1 MKKISVKTFYL
12 IGIICIGLIVLGI
25 GSTYAMFTASAEI
38 NNPIAINTTLGS
50 ENEIIET
57 IDVKVPAGELKTFTL
72 TINNTSS
79 STLNYTTWYSTT
91 SSNVLT
97 GVNLSNADSSSP
109 SGSIT
114 SGSSKVIYV
123 QIRNEGSE
131 EIDAT
136 IGISSSAGSI
146 VLSNSMTQVGSE
158 ELYYTLAEHVT
169 NLYTNAEKSTAT
181 QSITYNVASS
191 VGLMNDRLGS
201 SSVDAD
207 SGNIRYYGASPSN
220 YVYFNCSD
228 YDNQSDST
236 CELWRIIGVFDGKVK
251 IMRNDS
257 IGNMAWSQNKNTTG
271 TSGYSNDWTTSSL
284 KALLN
289 EKYLY
294 GDTAGTVTYYSG
306 SRGSTSL
313 SLDMSS
319 IGIKNDETRSLISS
333 NLWNLGGYSSY
344 SIYSYQAYTY
354 ERGTTVYSG
363 RPTEWTGN
371 IAIPYPSDYGYAA
384 DLSKC
389 SSRTLYNYNNSTSSY
404 QCRAND
410 WMFNSSISQW
420 FLMPSSSSSSY
431 LYYATTAGR
440 VTNTGYA
447 YNSNA
452 VRPTTFLIEKSYLIG
467 GDGTSTTP
475 YKLQKPKVVK
485 SNLSRKITKLYTNAE
500 KTTVTNN
507 SITYN
512 TAPSVNLMN
521 DRKGSSS
528 VGADAGNIRY
538 YGKPKFVTVPAWQS
552 TDTENTIGNFDS
564 EESCLAEMETNYNIC
579 SPDLNGYENFGYSDQ
594 ATCESEYDWGD
605 YMFGESMTYNQGKE
619 KYCTGTGNKSEL
631 IEPNNYIYFNCSDY
645 SNQSDS
651 TCEKWRIIGVFDG
664 KVKMMRGSTIGM
676 YSWDNKDTTTGAETD
691 YGKNDWT
698 DARLM
703 KLLNPGYESET
714 TGGSLYYNSGSG
726 SCYSGQNNATK
737 TCDFTSTGIKN
748 DTTRNLI
755 SDTLYYLGGWNSSVV
770 YSDQIYEK
778 ERGTTVYTGRPTSWT
793 GKIALAYPSDYG
805 YAADLGSCNQTLNNY
820 DDSTCTSTNW
830 MKAILGTSSWGWL
843 LTPYSV
849 DSYYV
854 WRVASSGDLAYNAFS
869 PYSARGVAPVLYLGS
884 EQEIESGTG
893 TNSDPYRLSVS

>member
-12 IGIICIGLIVLGI
+12 IGIISIGLIGLAI
-25 GSTYAMFTASAEI
+25 GSTYAMFTTSAEI

-236 CELWRIIGVFDGKVK
+236 CEKWRIIGVFDGKVK

-294 GDTAGTVTYYSG
+294 GDTAGTVRYYTG
-306 SRGSTSL
+306 QRGTTSL

-389 SSRTLYNYNNSTSSY
+389 SSRTLYNYNN
-404 QCRAND
+404 
-410 WMFNSSISQW
+410 
-420 FLMPSSSSSSY
+420 
-431 LYYATTAGR
+431 
-440 VTNTGYA
+440 
-447 YNSNA
+447 
-452 VRPTTFLIEKSYLIG
+452 
-467 GDGTSTTP
+467 
-475 YKLQKPKVVK
+475 
-485 SNLSRKITKLYTNAE
+485 
-500 KTTVTNN
+500 
-507 SITYN
+507 
-512 TAPSVNLMN
+512 
-521 DRKGSSS
+521 
-528 VGADAGNIRY
+528 
-538 YGKPKFVTVPAWQS
+538 
-552 TDTENTIGNFDS
+552 
-564 EESCLAEMETNYNIC
+564 
-579 SPDLNGYENFGYSDQ
+579 
-594 ATCESEYDWGD
+594 
-605 YMFGESMTYNQGKE
+605 
-619 KYCTGTGNKSEL
+619 NK
-631 IEPNNYIYFNCSDY
+631 
-645 SNQSDS
+645 
-651 TCEKWRIIGVFDG
+651 K
-664 KVKMMRGSTIGM
+664 
-676 YSWDNKDTTTGAETD
+676 
-691 YGKNDWT
+691 
-698 DARLM
+698 
-703 KLLNPGYESET
+703 
-714 TGGSLYYNSGSG
+714 
-726 SCYSGQNNATK
+726 
-737 TCDFTSTGIKN
+737 
-748 DTTRNLI
+748 
-755 SDTLYYLGGWNSSVV
+755 
-770 YSDQIYEK
+770 QI
-778 ERGTTVYTGRPTSWT
+778 
-793 GKIALAYPSDYG
+793 
-805 YAADLGSCNQTLNNY
+805 
-820 DDSTCTSTNW
+820 
-830 MKAILGTSSWGWL
+830 
-843 LTPYSV
+843 
-849 DSYYV
+849 
-854 WRVASSGDLAYNAFS
+854 
-869 PYSARGVAPVLYLGS
+869 
-884 EQEIESGTG
+884 
-893 TNSDPYRLSVS
+893 

>member
-1 MKKISVKTFYL
+1 MEKVKVKTLYL
-12 IGIICIGLIVLGI
+12 IGIISIGLIGLAI
-25 GSTYAMFTASAEI
+25 GSTYAMFTTSAEI

-158 ELYYTLAEHVT
+158 ELYYTLAEHIT
-169 NLYTNAEKSTAT
+169 NLYTSASKTTVT

-201 SSVDAD
+201 SSVDAN

-236 CELWRIIGVFDGKVK
+236 CEKWRIIGVFDGKVK

-294 GDTAGTVTYYSG
+294 GDTTGTVTYYSG
-306 SRGSTSL
+306 SSGSTSL

-389 SSRTLYNYNNSTSSY
+389 SSRTLYNYDNSTSSY

-410 WMFNSSISQW
+410 WMFNSSINQW

-431 LYYATTAGR
+431 LYYVTTTGY
-440 VTNTGYA
+440 VNNTGYA
-447 YNSNA
+447 YNTYA
-452 VRPTTFLIEKSYLIG
+452 VRPTAFLIEKSYLIG
-467 GDGTSTTP
+467 GDGTSATP
-475 YKLQKPKVVK
+475 YKLKKPKI
-485 SNLSRKITKLYTNAE
+485 NLSKKITSLYMGAE

-512 TAPSVNLMN
+512 TAVSVGLMN
-521 DRKGSSS
+521 DRLGSSS
-528 VGADAGNIRY
+528 TDINSGNIRY
-538 YGKPKFVTVPAWQS
+538 YGA
-552 TDTENTIGNFDS
+552 
-564 EESCLAEMETNYNIC
+564 
-579 SPDLNGYENFGYSDQ
+579 SPD
-594 ATCESEYDWGD
+594 
-605 YMFGESMTYNQGKE
+605 
-619 KYCTGTGNKSEL
+619 
-631 IEPNNYIYFNCSDY
+631 NYIYFNCSDY
-645 SNQSDS
+645 SNQSSD
-651 TCEKWRIIGVFDG
+651 TCETWRIIGVFDG
-664 KVKMMRGSTIGM
+664 KVKIMRNAVIGS
-676 YSWDNKDTTTGAETD
+676 YSWDNKDTTTGAESNN
-691 YGKNDWT
+691 GKNDWT

-737 TCDFTSTGIKN
+737 TCNFTSTGIKN
-748 DTTRNLI
+748 DITKNLI
-755 SDTLYYLGGWNSSVV
+755 SDTLYYLGGWNSSSV
-770 YSDQIYEK
+770 YSDQIYGY
-778 ERGTTVYTGRPTSWT
+778 ERGTKVYSGRPTTWT
-793 GKIALAYPSDYG
+793 GKIALPYPSDYG
-805 YAADLGSCNQTLNNY
+805 YAADLGSCAKTLFEY
-820 DDSTCTSTNW
+820 DNSACTSVNW
-830 MKAILGTSSWGWL
+830 MKNVITNNGNSYSWL
-843 LTPYSV
+843 LTPNSGR
-849 DSYYV
+849 SYFAWGV
-854 WRVASSGDLAYNAFS
+854 ISSGRLYGDATYAAF
-869 PYSARGVAPVLYLGS
+869 GVAPVLYLGS
-884 EQEIESGTG
+884 ELGIESGEG
-893 TNSDPYRLSVS
+893 TSSDPYRLSV

>member
-1 MKKISVKTFYL
+1 MEKVKVKTLYL
-12 IGIICIGLIVLGI
+12 IGIISIGLIGLAI
-25 GSTYAMFTASAEI
+25 GSTYAMFTTSAEI

-158 ELYYTLAEHVT
+158 ELYYTLAEHIT
-169 NLYTNAEKSTAT
+169 NLYTSASKTTVT

-201 SSVDAD
+201 SSVDAN

-236 CELWRIIGVFDGKVK
+236 CEKWRIIGVFDGKVK

-294 GDTAGTVTYYSG
+294 GDTTGTVTYYSG
-306 SRGSTSL
+306 SSGSTSL

-389 SSRTLYNYNNSTSSY
+389 SSRTLYNYDNSTSSY

-410 WMFNSSISQW
+410 WMFNSSINQW

-431 LYYATTAGR
+431 LYYVTTTGY
-440 VTNTGYA
+440 VNNTGYA
-447 YNSNA
+447 YNTYA
-452 VRPTTFLIEKSYLIG
+452 VRPTAFLIEKSYLIG
-467 GDGTSTTP
+467 GDGTSATP
-475 YKLQKPKVVK
+475 YKLKKPKI
-485 SNLSRKITKLYTNAE
+485 NLSKKITSLYMGAE

-512 TAPSVNLMN
+512 TAASVGLMN
-521 DRKGSSS
+521 DRLGSSS
-528 VGADAGNIRY
+528 TDINSGNIRY
-538 YGKPKFVTVPAWQS
+538 YGA
-552 TDTENTIGNFDS
+552 
-564 EESCLAEMETNYNIC
+564 
-579 SPDLNGYENFGYSDQ
+579 SPD
-594 ATCESEYDWGD
+594 
-605 YMFGESMTYNQGKE
+605 
-619 KYCTGTGNKSEL
+619 
-631 IEPNNYIYFNCSDY
+631 NYIYFNCSDY
-645 SNQSDS
+645 SNQSSD
-651 TCEKWRIIGVFDG
+651 TCETWRIIGVFDG
-664 KVKMMRGSTIGM
+664 KVKIMRNAVIGS
-676 YSWDNKDTTTGAETD
+676 YSWDNKDTTTGAESNN
-691 YGKNDWT
+691 GKNDWT

-714 TGGSLYYNSGSG
+714 YGGSLYYNSGSG
-726 SCYSGQNNATK
+726 SCYSGQNNATT

-748 DTTRNLI
+748 DTTRSLI
-755 SDTLYYLGGWNSSVV
+755 SDTLYYLGGWNGQYV
-770 YSDQIYEK
+770 YSNQIYGY
-778 ERGTTVYTGRPTSWT
+778 ERGTTVYSGRPTTWT
-793 GKIALAYPSDYG
+793 GKIALPYPSDYG
-805 YAADLGSCNQTLNNY
+805 YAADLGSCTVQLGIY
-820 DDSTCTSTNW
+820 DNSTCTSTNW
-830 MKAILGTSSWGWL
+830 MKSIFTSSYNWL
-843 LTPYSV
+843 LTPNSG
-849 DSYYV
+849 DSYYAWYV
-854 WRVASSGDLAYNAFS
+854 ISSGYLSNHDNIY
-869 PYSARGVAPVLYLGS
+869 YDDGVAPVLYLGS
-884 EQEIESGTG
+884 ELGIESGTG